1 MSLGDPRCCGIFD
14 FRHTSGVKFPSPG
27 AERIARALHDAGPST
42 AATVAEELGL
52 SGAVVRRHLESLVRA
67 GMAVASERPPFGPTP
82 QRGRGR
88 PARIFALTDAGSHA
102 FDVAYDDLAV
112 SALRFLHDTGGDE
125 SVTAF
130 ARSRANEWSQRHQ
143 SRFAAEMSVDDKV
156 AALADILT
164 TEGYAAS
171 FAQQKATAAHEM
183 CQHHCPV
190 AHVAA
195 EFPQLC
201 EAETL
206 AFEQLLG
213 THALRIA
220 TIAHGDGVCTTLVPT
235 SAQASTRTVTQ
246 QVAAQKSTTQQSTYR
261 MNSHLHT
268 TERSPL

>member
-1 MSLGDPRCCGIFD
+1 
-14 FRHTSGVKFPSPG
+14 
-27 AERIARALHDAGPST
+27 
-42 AATVAEELGL
+42 
-52 SGAVVRRHLESLVRA
+52 
-67 GMAVASERPPFGPTP
+67 MAVASDLPPFGPTP

-112 SALRFLHDTGGDE
+112 SALRYLQETGGTE

-130 ARSRANEWSQRHQ
+130 ARSRAHEWSERHE
-143 SRFAAEMSVDDKV
+143 SRFEAQMSVDDRV
-156 AALADILT
+156 ATLTDILT

-171 FAQQKATAAHEM
+171 FAQQKAFPAHEM

-213 THALRIA
+213 THVLRIA
-220 TIAHGDGVCTTLVPT
+220 TIAHGDGVCTTLIPTLAAKQPT
-235 SAQASTRTVTQ
+235 SYPKAVKQYSH
-246 QVAAQKSTTQQSTYR
+246 R
-261 MNSHLHT
+261 MNSHNHT